1 MIREG
6 FDAAV
11 RHEVDNPSGRS
22 GTRWIGGELELAGRR
37 AWRWRS
43 RAASARRHHLS
54 RRASRR
60 RPLRRR
66 PPASS
71 TALPSATPSPT
82 QITGL
87 PFAGT
92 LAYKRNV
99 VEGPHLLFTMP
110 ASGGDGM
117 QLVEGDAEQA
127 RWSADGARLS
137 VVGESPQGLIFVGF
151 VDRDGSNFERL
162 DSPDPTLQLGCGAW
176 SRDEA
181 TFACDGWDEQKK
193 GRDGLYTVAA
203 DGSGLTRVTT
213 APEGAH
219 DAPCDFSPDGK
230 QIAFVRTNPA
240 DEDRNELMIV
250 NRDGT
255 GERKLIDD
263 AVMLRCRW
271 SPDGVDVP
279 GGGERRHP
287 RSGHD
292 RVPPDRHAAASPSA
306 LWCQILLSR
315 LVGRRQARRV
325 FHGAPRSAV
334 RHLGRKRRRKR
345 RHPGDEH
352 ARHRRRGRIVGPVR
366 RQR

>member
-1 MIREG
+1 MDR
-6 FDAAV
+6 
-11 RHEVDNPSGRS
+11 RR
-22 GTRWIGGELELAGRR
+22 TRTCATVGLALALAGCVG
-37 AWRWRS
+37 S
-43 RAASARRHHLS
+43 ASPSPPESFAPS
-54 RRASRR
+54 TTPA
-60 RPLRRR
+60 PA
-66 PPASS
+66 PASS

-87 PFAGT
+87 SFAGT
-92 LAYKRNV
+92 FAYKRNV

-271 SPDGVDVP
+271 SPDA
-279 GGGERRHP
+279 
-287 RSGHD
+287 STFL
-292 RVPPDRHAAASPSA
+292 AAASAGILVVDMTESHPTATLLPVQVPSGARFSSPAWSVDGKHVAFSMA
-306 LWCQILLSR
+306 LPGQPSDIWVANADGS
-315 LVGRRQARRV
+315 
-325 FHGAPRSAV
+325 GATQVTNTPDID
-334 RHLGRKRRRKR
+334 
-345 RHPGDEH
+345 DE
-352 ARHRRRGRIVGPVR
+352 VESWGP
-366 RQR
+366 